1 MVPPSAN
8 HPSFSSIKDLFD
20 QVAPRYNLMNDVM
33 SIGIQRYWKRVFV
46 NMIPQLPQICVLDLA
61 CGTGDIG
68 FGYLKKSFC
77 LNPSI
82 TLCDVSPEMLKL
94 SKEKAINQNIKNY
107 FLWKESPAESLDF
120 PDDCFHVCTV
130 AFGLRNFVNRS
141 RALAEIYRIL
151 KPGGTF
157 LCLEFSQPEHS
168 ISSLYNLYLS
178 TIIPKAG
185 KLVGNNE
192 EAYTYL
198 VKSIQQFP
206 GVEPLKNMIEKEGFK
221 SVTYK
226 TLSKGIVAIHRG
238 WK

>member
-8 HPSFSSIKDLFD
+8 QPSFSSIKDLFN

-33 SIGIQRYWKRVFV
+33 SMGIQRYWKRVFV
-46 NMIPQLPQICVLDLA
+46 NMIPQFPQIRILDLA

-68 FGYLKKSFC
+68 FGYLKKSLS

-82 TLCDVSPEMLKL
+82 TLCDMSPEMLKL

-107 FLWKESPAESLDF
+107 FLWKESSAESLDF

-192 EAYTYL
+192 DAYTYL
-198 VKSIQQFP
+198 AKSIQQFP
-206 GVEPLKNMIEKEGFK
+206 GVEPLKNMIEKESFK